1 MLLPVSVTAPQRG
14 YKMSDEAEKDL
25 DKKEPVLSP
34 EDQARV
40 DHFIS
45 TGVNSTDKKPFR
57 PILLVVL
64 LVSVVTGFSLLSQLL
79 ARTAGVY

>member
-1 MLLPVSVTAPQRG
+1 
-14 YKMSDEAEKDL
+14 MSDEVRKDF
-25 DKKEPVLSP
+25 DKNEPVLSA

-40 DHFIS
+40 DHVIS

-64 LVSVVTGFSLLSQLL
+64 LIVVVTGFSLLSQLL
-79 ARTAGVY
+79 ARMAGVY

>member
-1 MLLPVSVTAPQRG
+1 MNDKVG
-14 YKMSDEAEKDL
+14 KHL
-25 DKKEPVLSP
+25 DKNEPVLSP

-45 TGVNSTDKKPFR
+45 TGVNSTDKRPFR

-64 LVSVVTGFSLLSQLL
+64 LILVVTGFSLLSQLL
-79 ARTAGVY
+79 AQMAGVY

>member
-1 MLLPVSVTAPQRG
+1 MNDEVGRG
-14 YKMSDEAEKDL
+14 PDEN
-25 DKKEPVLSP
+25 EPVLSL

-40 DHFIS
+40 DHFVS

-64 LVSVVTGFSLLSQLL
+64 LISVVTGFSLLSQLL

>member
-1 MLLPVSVTAPQRG
+1 M
-14 YKMSDEAEKDL
+14 KDP
-25 DKKEPVLSP
+25 DTKASEIDTPVLTP

-40 DHFIS
+40 DRFVS
-45 TGVNSTDKKPFR
+45 TGVNATDKKPFR

-79 ARTAGVY
+79 AKTAGVF